1 MFGLSV
7 PQFGEENQ
15 VERTVAKAA
24 TATALAV
31 TLGVASA
38 SWVLALREMK
48 GMDMGTATRLGSFGF
63 FMAVWLAMMAAMMLP
78 GAAPATL
85 RRGHAGGGARVMPLF
100 VGSYLAVW
108 AVLGAVVYELDRPH
122 GTSTAGAVVIAAG
135 AYELTPLKR
144 YFRQSCR
151 ETVRSGF
158 DFGVYCVGSSIGLM
172 LIMVVLGV
180 MNVTWMI
187 ITTVVVFAQKVLPAK
202 AVLDVPVALA
212 IVGFGVLIAVA
223 PSTVT
228 GPALR
233 FL

>member
-1 MFGLSV
+1 
-7 PQFGEENQ
+7 
-15 VERTVAKAA
+15 
-24 TATALAV
+24 
-31 TLGVASA
+31 
-38 SWVLALREMK
+38 
-48 GMDMGTATRLGSFGF
+48 
-63 FMAVWLAMMAAMMLP
+63 MMAAMMLP

-85 RRGHAGGGARVMPLF
+85 ETRSRRRRGP
-100 VGSYLAVW
+100 SYASLRRF
-108 AVLGAVVYELDRPH
+108 VLGGLGRAGRGGDELDRPH